1 MPFSRS
7 CLLVLLCLIAWPTLA
22 QTPKVA
28 AAATARVQAQGEAPV
43 FVLMKTSAA
52 APGARDASAARLHPQ
67 VRLDVDA
74 VLAALPRRAQG
85 RVLRRYQ
92 RVPGF
97 ALRADAATLA
107 ALARDP
113 RVARVDLDVGGS
125 GGAIAPDNALVL
137 NNLHEVAGA
146 GYSGA
151 GMKVAVIDTGIDTD
165 HPDFAGRLVGQACF
179 CSVGGGC
186 CPNGGATQS
195 GAGSAEDDHGHGSNV
210 AGIIGGNGT
219 VAPRGALPQVS
230 LVAVKVLDRNNR
242 FCCIADIVAAL
253 DWVATNHPDVDAV
266 NLSLGTDAQF
276 VGDCDSATAWTQA
289 MAVAI
294 GNLNAQ
300 GAVVT
305 VSSGNQGSLNAMA
318 APACVRNAVSTGAT
332 WDFAGGPITY
342 LGCSETSTAPLQPT
356 CFANRSATTDLFG
369 ASAFV
374 TAAGLNGGSSTFGGT
389 SQAAPQACAC
399 ATALKQAAPAS
410 TVAQRMEAM
419 TLSSTR
425 IQDPA
430 SGRSYPLLNC
440 RDAFGLLNPEV
451 FGPLPMNG
459 SQPLIPPADP
469 PAGLSG
475 AARPTPKS
483 APLPSTPRVAPA
495 REARESRLRG
505 ALRLR

>member
-1 MPFSRS
+1 MSLLR
-7 CLLVLLCLIAWPTLA
+7 CLALALCLIALPALA
-22 QTPKVA
+22 QSPRISA
-28 AAATARVQAQGEAPV
+28 AASVRVQAQGEAPV
-43 FVLMKTSAA
+43 FVLLKAPAA
-52 APGARDASAARLHPQ
+52 TRDAASARLHPQ
-67 VRLDVDA
+67 VRLEVDR
-74 VLAALPRRAQG
+74 VLAGLPQRA
-85 RVLRRYQ
+85 RTRSLRRYQ
-92 RVPGF
+92 HVPGF

-125 GGAIAPDNALVL
+125 GGAVAPDNALAL
-137 NNLHEVAGA
+137 NNLHELAGA

-165 HPDFAGRLVGQACF
+165 HADFAGRIVGQACF
-179 CSVGGGC
+179 CSGGGTGC
-186 CPNGGATQS
+186 CPNGGASQS
-195 GAGSAEDDHGHGSNV
+195 GPGSAEDDHGHGTNV

-242 FCCIADIVAAL
+242 FCCTSDIVAAL
-253 DWVATNHPDVDAV
+253 DWLATNHPDVDAV
-266 NLSLGTDAQF
+266 NLSLGTDAQYA
-276 VGDCDSATAWTQA
+276 GDCDGATSWTQA
-289 MAVAI
+289 LSVAI
-294 GNLNAQ
+294 GNLNAL

-332 WDFAGGPITY
+332 WDFHGGAITY

-374 TAAGLNGGSSTFGGT
+374 TAAGINGGSSTYGGT

-399 ATALKQAAPAS
+399 AAALKQAAPAS

-419 TLSSTR
+419 ALSHTR

-451 FGPLPMNG
+451 FGPIAMNG

-469 PAGLSG
+469 PAGLSVAPKPAPVPASQP
-475 AARPTPKS
+475 AALRE
-483 APLPSTPRVAPA
+483 APA
-495 REARESRLRG
+495 RESREPRVRG

>member
-1 MPFSRS
+1 MS
-7 CLLVLLCLIAWPTLA
+7 LLRRCAAALLCFAALPAMA
-22 QTPKVA
+22 QPVA
-28 AAATARVQAQGEAPV
+28 AAAYAQARTQGEAQV
-43 FVLMKTSAA
+43 FVMLKTPATGLA
-52 APGARDASAARLHPQ
+52 TTRGAQATRLRSQ
-67 VRLDVDA
+67 VDS
-74 VLAALPRRAQG
+74 VLSSLPKRGQG
-85 RVLRRYQ
+85 KSLRRYQ
-92 RVPGF
+92 GVPGF
-97 ALRADAATLA
+97 ALRADPTTLA

-125 GGAIAPDNALVL
+125 GGAVAPDNALAL
-137 NNLHEVAGA
+137 NHLDEVAGA

-151 GMKVAVIDTGIDTD
+151 GMKVAVIDTGIDSD
-165 HPDFAGRLVGQACF
+165 HPDFAGRIVGQACF

-186 CPNGGATQS
+186 CPNGGASQS
-195 GAGSAEDDHGHGSNV
+195 GAGSAEDDHGHGTNV
-210 AGIIGGNGT
+210 AGIVGGNGT
-219 VAPRGALPQVS
+219 IAPRGGLPAVS

-242 FCCIADIVAAL
+242 FCCTADVVAAL
-253 DWVATNHPDVDAV
+253 DWVAANHSDVDAV

-276 VGDCDSATAWTQA
+276 AGDCDNATAWTQA
-289 MAVAI
+289 LAAAI
-294 GNLNAQ
+294 ANLNAL

-332 WDFAGGPITY
+332 WDFSGGAITY
-342 LGCSETSTAPLQPT
+342 LGCTETSTAPLQPT

-374 TAAGLNGGSSTFGGT
+374 SAAGMNGGMSTYGGT

-399 ATALKQAAPAS
+399 AAALKQAAPSS
-410 TVAQRMEAM
+410 TVQQRMDAM
-419 TLSSTR
+419 ALSSTR

-469 PAGLSG
+469 PAGM
-475 AARPTPKS
+475 AAGT
-483 APLPSTPRVAPA
+483 APASKAAPSPPAPRAAPA
-495 REARESRLRG
+495 REARESRLR
-505 ALRLR
+505 ASQHLR